1 MSFALFYEDGHL
13 TDEALQALIREEELD
28 TLQRLEISE
37 HLSFCDLCTLRYTD
51 LLCEEVLQSPAVP
64 LYGEVMKK
72 VRERARRAFLRR
84 FATVSAA
91 ACLAMVFWWSGVFT
105 FPARS
110 MEKEG
115 RPTHTMEISREDEKP
130 SGLAGIR
137 SSLQQLTSG
146 LGNWTQS
153 FFDSPDEALGG
164 EKENL
169 AKTAG

>member
-1 MSFALFYEDGHL
+1 MSLELFYEDGHL

-37 HLSFCDLCTLRYTD
+37 HLSFCDICTLRYTD
-51 LLCEEVLQSPAVP
+51 LLFEETLQAPAVS

-105 FPARS
+105 FPARTID
-110 MEKEG
+110 KEG
-115 RPTHTMEISREDEKP
+115 RPAQVMEIGREDNKP

-137 SSLQQLTSG
+137 SSLQQFTSG
-146 LGNWTQS
+146 LGDWTQS
-153 FFDSPDEALGG
+153 FFDSPDEAFGG
-164 EKENL
+164 EKQNL
-169 AKTAG
+169 ARAAG

>member
-1 MSFALFYEDGHL
+1 MISKLFCEDGHL
-13 TDEALQALIREEELD
+13 TDEALQALICEEELE

-37 HLSFCDLCTLRYTD
+37 HLSFCDICTLRYTD
-51 LLCEEVLQSPAVP
+51 LLCEEVLQSPPVP

-105 FPARS
+105 LPTKS
-110 MEKEG
+110 IEKEG
-115 RPTHTMEISREDEKP
+115 RPAQTMEISRENEKT

-137 SSLQQLTSG
+137 SSLQQFTSG
-146 LGNWTQS
+146 LEDWTQS
-153 FFDSPDEALGG
+153 FFDSPDKVFTE

-169 AKTAG
+169 TRAAG

>member
-1 MSFALFYEDGHL
+1 MSLELFYEDGHL

-37 HLSFCDLCTLRYTD
+37 HLSFCDICTLRYTD
-51 LLCEEVLQSPAVP
+51 LLCEDALQSPAVP

-72 VRERARRAFLRR
+72 VREKARKAFLRR

-105 FPARS
+105 FPART

-115 RPTHTMEISREDEKP
+115 RPAQVMEINREDEKP

-146 LGNWTQS
+146 LGDWTQS
-153 FFDSPDEALGG
+153 FFDSPDKAFAG

-169 AKTAG
+169 ARAAG